1 MRFIKTQLLIS
12 TIWISLY
19 IFNGIFNNII
29 FYSSY
34 IAIIFLPAGFKITI
48 ACLLGIRVFFGL
60 FIGALVTAY
69 LFLTKDMLHHAP
81 IFAFL
86 SALSPVITILL
97 VKKFVPLG
105 KKLEKLNIYTVLLI
119 ALIHSIINSFMHNT
133 YLLLTDNINLE
144 KFQSDTLFMFTGDLL
159 GSIIFLF
166 LLSYNRKIVY
176 EFTRKYFMKNEE

>member
-60 FIGALVTAY
+60 LIGALITAY
-69 LFLTKDMLHHAP
+69 LFLSKDMIHHGP

-97 VKKFVPLG
+97 VNKFIPLG
-105 KKLEKLNIYTVLLI
+105 KHLEKLNIYKVLLI

-176 EFTRKYFMKNEE
+176 KFTRKYCMKNEG